1 MAGENGG
8 AAGRIDPFF
17 MSLLSKAPVLGQ
29 RRQREMLQAAKS
41 HAFAETPEGSLQAHF
56 FVPPD
61 LKPGE
66 RRPTIVFFHGGFWE
80 TAMPTQ
86 FVPHCLHFA
95 SRGAVG
101 VAVETRVQSV
111 HGTGPV
117 EAIEDARR
125 FFSWLKEHGAAVGA
139 ADDRIVLGG
148 ASGGAFVALNLVMP
162 KAGRDEDD
170 RPLPVAG
177 LALFSSLLS
186 TEGPLAARFPDAR
199 TARKLSPLRQLRRK
213 LPPMLLCHGK
223 NDRITPFEDAKRF
236 TRAMKWR
243 RNRIELLD
251 FQNADHSFFNFNV
264 SELHYELTVK
274 AADRFVVDL
283 GLLPPDELADM

>member
-1 MAGENGG
+1 
-8 AAGRIDPFF
+8 
-17 MSLLSKAPVLGQ
+17 MSLLSKAPLLGQ
-29 RRQREMLQAAKS
+29 RRQREMLQAANS
-41 HAFAETPEGSLQAHF
+41 QTFAETSEGPLQAHF
-56 FVPPD
+56 FAPAD

-66 RRPTIVFFHGGFWE
+66 RRPTVVFFHGGFWE
-80 TAMPTQ
+80 APMPTQ

-101 VAVETRVQSV
+101 VAVETRVQTV

-117 EAIEDARR
+117 EALEDARR
-125 FFSWLKEHGAAVGA
+125 FLEWLGENGASVGA
-139 ADDRIVLGG
+139 ADDRVVLGG
-148 ASGGAFVALNLVMP
+148 TSGGAFLALNLVLP
-162 KAGRDEDD
+162 KPGREQAS
-170 RPLPVAG
+170 PLPISG
-177 LALFSSLLS
+177 LILFSALLS
-186 TEGPLAARFPDAR
+186 TDGSVAARFPDSR
-199 TARKLSPLRQLRRK
+199 TARRLSPLRQLRRK

-223 NDRITPFEDAKRF
+223 NDRITSFDDARRF

-243 RNRIELLD
+243 RNRVELLD

-283 GLLPPDELADM
+283 GLLPPDELADA